1 MWIRA
6 ARCAEC
12 VWKKRQISSLTIATK
27 LLFIF
32 LSNPK
37 HRRKPRP
44 RNAPWTFAPRSQS
57 EMTGEICDTG
67 ESPLQELP

>member
-6 ARCAEC
+6 AHCA
-12 VWKKRQISSLTIATK
+12 VFVSKKRRISSLTITTR

-32 LSNPK
+32 LNNPK
-37 HRRKPRP
+37 HLKKPPP
-44 RNAPWTFAPRSQS
+44 RNAPWKFALRSQS